1 VVEHISDFVLVMNQ
15 GKIVEAADAESIYEN
30 PQHEYTRKLL
40 SAVPK
45 L

>member
-1 VVEHISDFVLVMNQ
+1 VEHISDFVLVMNN
-15 GKIVEAADAESIYEN
+15 GKIVEAATAEAIYEN

-40 SAVPK
+40 GAVPS